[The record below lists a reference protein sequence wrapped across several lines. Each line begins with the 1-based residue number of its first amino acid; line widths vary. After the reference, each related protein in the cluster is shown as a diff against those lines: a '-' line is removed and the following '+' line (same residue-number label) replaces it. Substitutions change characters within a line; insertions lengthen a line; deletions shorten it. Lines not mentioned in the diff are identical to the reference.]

1 MDDAILKRVEKRI
14 FDLFMKT
21 ARPLTLKEQKEYN
34 EKRNENDMSGDELVD
49 CLKRELYER
58 LLSDFGLSLDDS
70 DDDETIEI
78 DF

>member
-34 EKRNENDMSGDELVD
+34 EKGNENDMSGDELVD

>member
-21 ARPLTLKEQKEYN
+21 AKPLNLKEQKEYN
-34 EKRNENDMSGDELVD
+34 EKRNQNDMTGDELID
-49 CLKRELYER
+49 RLKREVYEH
-58 LLSDFGLSLDDS
+58 LLSDFGLSLDGS
-70 DDDETIEI
+70 DDDEMIEI